1 MSALLRYSLYLGQ
14 CICSFDIALRVRQ
27 ERLDFLPFLPKIFFV
42 LFTAAP
48 YILSGNIM
56 TTSSKKTIRL
66 LPPELSN
73 QIAAGEVVER
83 PASVVKELVENSL
96 DAGATSVLVELENG
110 GQTLIRVTDNG
121 RGIDADQLELA
132 VTRHATSKIAE
143 VGDLMNID
151 SYGFR
156 GEALPSIASVSRF
169 RMISA
174 PLMEDGS
181 TGEASGIEVV
191 YGAIRGVSPAALN
204 QGTLVEVSELFSNIP
219 ARLKFL
225 KSPATEQKKAQEL
238 FTRLALARTDIAFTL
253 KAGTRELVRFE
264 QGQSLA
270 RRMGILWPPAIV
282 DALRPFDVSI
292 SGMHLHGLTSDPR
305 SSQPRADRMLFYVNG
320 RAVNDRLLM
329 RAVRQAYQGR
339 LTSRDYPQ
347 TVLFLEI
354 PPHDVDVNVHPAKNE
369 VRFRDEQAVFSAV
382 LRAIGS
388 ALTAVPLA
396 SERFEERAASVETEE
411 APVKSTPPRP
421 LGFWGEA
428 DAVRV
433 MPRPRPKTMPTF
445 SSKTEHD
452 DAPVSVLRERS
463 VPERDFMTGKAKPAV
478 RQDYVPP
485 KTSGYRPA
493 DIPPLPQGVKETPS
507 DIFEESPQP
516 LEEPTTMPEPPAPQK
531 LPMPEEHPSAPGM
544 ESSPLNGFRY
554 LGQVARTY
562 LVLSQNDETLLLLDQ
577 HAMHERIFYEKF
589 RAAGSKGLARPLLV
603 PLEMELHPAE
613 VERLMELKDSLL
625 RLGFE
630 TSCRGR
636 RCMVQAMPTEMD
648 RSEALA
654 FLREALSGR
663 VDDLEGVWIH
673 HACATAIRAGQHLT
687 PDDALNLVRQWLRTE
702 SPDFC
707 PHGRPCAVTL
717 EKADLEKLFK
727 RRQS

>member
-1 MSALLRYSLYLGQ
+1 MKTPAR
-14 CICSFDIALRVRQ
+14 
-27 ERLDFLPFLPKIFFV
+27 
-42 LFTAAP
+42 
-48 YILSGNIM
+48 
-56 TTSSKKTIRL
+56 KTIHL

-96 DAGATSVLVELENG
+96 DAGAASVLVELENG
-110 GQTLIRVTDNG
+110 GQTMIRVTDNG
-121 RGIDADQLELA
+121 RGVSGDQLELA

-143 VGDLMNID
+143 VGDLMNIH

-174 PLMEDGS
+174 PQEDDGS
-181 TGEASGIEVV
+181 TGDAFCIDVL
-191 YGAIRGVSPAALN
+191 YGAIKGVAPAALN
-204 QGTLVEVSELFSNIP
+204 QGTMVEVSELFSNIP

-225 KSPATEQKKAQEL
+225 KSPATEQKKIQEL
-238 FTRLALARTDIAFTL
+238 FTRLALARTDVGFTL
-253 KAGTRELVRFE
+253 KAGSRELVRFE
-264 QGQSLA
+264 AGQTLA
-270 RRMGILWPPAIV
+270 RRMALLWPPAIV
-282 DALRPFDVSI
+282 DALRPFDVTV
-292 SGMHLHGLTSDPR
+292 SGMRLHGLTSDPR

-329 RAVRQAYQGR
+329 RAVRQVYQGR

-347 TVLFLEI
+347 TVLFLDM
-354 PPHDVDVNVHPAKNE
+354 PPQEVDVNVHPAKNE

-382 LRAIGS
+382 LRAVGT
-388 ALTAVPLA
+388 ALAGVPLA
-396 SERFEERAASVETEE
+396 SERFAERAQLRDNAPS
-411 APVKSTPPRP
+411 APVQEKQEKAERPVRP

-433 MPRPRPKTMPTF
+433 MPKQKTPPRPVF
-445 SSKTEHD
+445 DDTEE
-452 DAPVSVLRERS
+452 AFTPGSLRERS
-463 VPERDFMTGKAKPAV
+463 RPERDFFTGRPSADSAMPFRSKPSFSPFSGEDAPDENDFVTPPVSMTAEHAPQAPEVSPASAVEKASDEAASSASAPASAE
-478 RQDYVPP
+478 QAAPEEL
-485 KTSGYRPA
+485 SL
-493 DIPPLPQGVKETPS
+493 PLPETK
-507 DIFEESPQP
+507 DA
-516 LEEPTTMPEPPAPQK
+516 PA
-531 LPMPEEHPSAPGM
+531 EV
-544 ESSPLNGFRY
+544 SPLQGFRY

-562 LVLSQNDETLLLLDQ
+562 LVLSQNDDTLLILDQ

-589 RAAGSKGLARPLLV
+589 RDGGSRGVAQPLLV
-603 PLEMELHPAE
+603 PLEMDLHPAE
-613 VERLMELKDSLL
+613 VERLLELRDTLL

-630 TSCRGR
+630 TACRGR
-636 RCMVQAMPTEMD
+636 RCLVQTMPPEMD
-648 RSEALA
+648 RSEAAA

-663 VDDLEGVWIH
+663 VDDLESVWIH

-687 PDDALNLVRQWLRTE
+687 REDAMHLVNQWLRTE

>member
-1 MSALLRYSLYLGQ
+1 MNASAR
-14 CICSFDIALRVRQ
+14 
-27 ERLDFLPFLPKIFFV
+27 
-42 LFTAAP
+42 
-48 YILSGNIM
+48 
-56 TTSSKKTIRL
+56 KTIRL

-96 DAGATSVLVELENG
+96 DAGATDILVEIENG

-121 RGIDADQLELA
+121 RGLPGDQLELA
-132 VTRHATSKIAE
+132 VTRHATSKIADLS
-143 VGDLMNID
+143 DLMNIR

-169 RMISA
+169 RMTSA
-174 PLMEDGS
+174 PQEDDLS
-181 TGEASGIEVV
+181 TGDAHCIEVL
-191 YGAIRGVSPAALN
+191 YGTIKGVSPAALN
-204 QGTLVEVSELFSNIP
+204 QGTMVEVSELFSNVP

-225 KSPATEQKKAQEL
+225 KSPATEQKKIQEL
-238 FTRLALARTDIAFTL
+238 FTKIALARTDVSFTL
-253 KAGTRELVRFE
+253 KAGTRDIVRFE
-264 QGQSLA
+264 AGQTLA
-270 RRMGILWPPAIV
+270 RRMALLWPPAIV
-282 DALRPFDVSI
+282 DALRPFDVTTG
-292 SGMHLHGLTSDPR
+292 GMRLHGLSSDPR
-305 SSQPRADRMLFYVNG
+305 SSQPRADRMLFFVNG

-329 RAVRQAYQGR
+329 RAVRQVYQGR

-347 TVLFLEI
+347 TVLFLDM
-354 PPHDVDVNVHPAKNE
+354 PPEEVDVNVHPAKNE

-382 LRAIGS
+382 LRAAGS
-388 ALTAVPLA
+388 ALAGVPLA
-396 SERFEERAASVETEE
+396 SERFAERTDEPAQNA
-411 APVKSTPPRP
+411 APVEKERGIRP

-433 MPRPRPKTMPTF
+433 MPKKKRVPLPLTHEENDDF
-445 SSKTEHD
+445 SPSG
-452 DAPVSVLRERS
+452 LRERS
-463 VPERDFMTGKAKPAV
+463 IPERDFFTGLPNPEHPGEKNNS
-478 RQDYVPP
+478 DTSYFPP
-485 KTSGYRPA
+485 ES
-493 DIPPLPQGVKETPS
+493 IPPLPVTRDTNDVGNDDAGPENTQTDAVRAHRNVHPLSENTPS
-507 DIFEESPQP
+507 SNGSVETEESFTATEPAARQEKKAPEALDLP
-516 LEEPTTMPEPPAPQK
+516 LPDRRNA
-531 LPMPEEHPSAPGM
+531 PSA
-544 ESSPLNGFRY
+544 EVSPLRGFRY

-562 LVLSQNDETLLLLDQ
+562 LVLSQNDDTLLLLDQ

-589 RAAGSKGLARPLLV
+589 RAGGSRGVAQPLLV
-603 PLEMELHPAE
+603 PLEMELHPSE
-613 VERLMELKDSLL
+613 VERLLELKDTLL

-636 RCMVQAMPTEMD
+636 RCLIQSIPPEMD
-648 RSEALA
+648 RSEASA

-663 VDDLEGVWIH
+663 VDDLEGIWIH

-687 PDDALNLVRQWLRTE
+687 PDDAMNLVRQWLRTE

>member
-1 MSALLRYSLYLGQ
+1 MTDSA
-14 CICSFDIALRVRQ
+14 
-27 ERLDFLPFLPKIFFV
+27 
-42 LFTAAP
+42 
-48 YILSGNIM
+48 
-56 TTSSKKTIRL
+56 KKTIRL

-96 DAGATSVLVELENG
+96 DAGATSVLAELENG

-121 RGIDADQLELA
+121 RGIDSDQLELA
-132 VTRHATSKIAE
+132 VTRHATSKITD
-143 VGDLMNID
+143 VGDLMNIR

-169 RMISA
+169 RMISS
-174 PLMEDGS
+174 PLQDNGS
-181 TGEASGIEVV
+181 AGEASGIEVL
-191 YGAIRGVSPAALN
+191 YGTIKAVTPAALN
-204 QGTLVEVSELFSNIP
+204 QGTLVEVSELFSNVP

-225 KSPATEQKKAQEL
+225 KSPATEQKKTQEL
-238 FTRLALARTDIAFTL
+238 FTRLALAREDVTFTL
-253 KAGTRELVRFE
+253 KAGTREIVRFE
-264 QGQSLA
+264 KGQSLA
-270 RRMGILWPPAIV
+270 HRMALLWPPAIV
-282 DALRPFDVSI
+282 DALRPFDI
-292 SGMHLHGLTSDPR
+292 SMNGMRLHGLTSDPR

-329 RAVRQAYQGR
+329 KAVRQAYQGR

-347 TVLFLEI
+347 TVLFLDLS
-354 PPHDVDVNVHPAKNE
+354 PQDVDVNVHPAKNE

-382 LRAIGS
+382 LRAMNS
-388 ALTAVPLA
+388 ALAGVPLA
-396 SERFEERAASVETEE
+396 SERFEERTQHEDPGIPSDIPETG
-411 APVKSTPPRP
+411 STRPSRP

-433 MPRPRPKTMPTF
+433 MPRSRPKSASAFSSVLSEDASPRGGLREQSMPDRDFRTGRPNTTISHRHAISDLTPPRP
-445 SSKTEHD
+445 
-452 DAPVSVLRERS
+452 A
-463 VPERDFMTGKAKPAV
+463 G
-478 RQDYVPP
+478 
-485 KTSGYRPA
+485 
-493 DIPPLPQGVKETPS
+493 IPPLAEKEVVRDHSLSGNVMTEGHNAPRKP
-507 DIFEESPQP
+507 EEQP
-516 LEEPTTMPEPPAPQK
+516 VSAERSLIEEKAVASVPAP
-531 LPMPEEHPSAPGM
+531 
-544 ESSPLNGFRY
+544 SPLRGFRY

-589 RAAGSKGLARPLLV
+589 RAAGSRGLAQPLLV

-613 VERLMELKDSLL
+613 VERLMELKDTLP

-630 TSCRGR
+630 TACRGR
-636 RCMVQAMPTEMD
+636 RCLVQAMPPEMD

-663 VDDLEGVWIH
+663 VDDLEGIWIH
-673 HACATAIRAGQHLT
+673 HACATAVRAGQHLT
-687 PDDALNLVRQWLRTE
+687 PDDAMNLVRQWLRTE

-717 EKADLEKLFK
+717 ERADLEKLFK

>member
-1 MSALLRYSLYLGQ
+1 MDASLQ
-14 CICSFDIALRVRQ
+14 H
-27 ERLDFLPFLPKIFFV
+27 
-42 LFTAAP
+42 
-48 YILSGNIM
+48 
-56 TTSSKKTIRL
+56 TIRL

-121 RGIDADQLELA
+121 RGIGADQLELA

-143 VGDLMNID
+143 IDDLQNIH

-174 PLMEDGS
+174 PQEGEDG
-181 TGEASGIEVV
+181 TGEAACLEVT
-191 YGAIRGVSPAALN
+191 YGVMKAVSPAALN
-204 QGTLVEVSELFSNIP
+204 RGTMVEVSELFSNIP

-225 KSPATEQKKAQEL
+225 KSPATEQKKIQEI
-238 FTRLALARTDIAFTL
+238 FTRLALARTDVSFVL
-253 KAGTRELVRFE
+253 KTGSRELLRFDA
-264 QGQSLA
+264 GQTLA
-270 RRMGILWPPAIV
+270 RRMAMLWPPAIV
-282 DALRPFDVSI
+282 DALRPFDVSV
-292 SGMHLHGLTSDPR
+292 SGMRLHGLTSDPR

-347 TVLFLEI
+347 TLLFLEL
-354 PPHDVDVNVHPAKNE
+354 PPQEVDVNVHPAKNE

-382 LRAIGS
+382 LRAVGS
-388 ALTAVPLA
+388 ALAGVPLPSGRFGA
-396 SERFEERAASVETEE
+396 GSQEEYGAEREETPRRDSPVRREEER
-411 APVKSTPPRP
+411 PVRP

-433 MPRPRPKTMPTF
+433 MPKQKREPLRPAEEDASFRGTGLWESGASRKDFFAGLPPSRFPSEEAAPKPVARTIAPSLPEDDSTDLLQKEEE
-445 SSKTEHD
+445 SAPASLRSD
-452 DAPVSVLRERS
+452 DAVAAAPRTDTDASAAAV
-463 VPERDFMTGKAKPAV
+463 KPA
-478 RQDYVPP
+478 RQTPLL
-485 KTSGYRPA
+485 
-493 DIPPLPQGVKETPS
+493 PLP
-507 DIFEESPQP
+507 D
-516 LEEPTTMPEPPAPQK
+516 MPEHRGSAAPE
-531 LPMPEEHPSAPGM
+531 L
-544 ESSPLNGFRY
+544 SPLRGFRY

-589 RAAGSKGLARPLLV
+589 RANGSRGVSQPLLV
-603 PLEMELHPAE
+603 PLELSLHPAE
-613 VERLMELKDSLL
+613 AERLMDIRDTLT

-630 TSCRGR
+630 TVLRGS
-636 RCMVQAMPTEMD
+636 RCLVESMPPEMD
-648 RSEALA
+648 RSEATA
-654 FLREALSGR
+654 FLGEAVSGR
-663 VDDLEGVWIH
+663 VDDLEDRWIH

-687 PDDALNLVRQWLRTE
+687 PEDALQLVRQWLRTE
-702 SPDFC
+702 EPDFC

-717 EKADLEKLFK
+717 EKADMEKLFK

>member
-1 MSALLRYSLYLGQ
+1 M
-14 CICSFDIALRVRQ
+14 
-27 ERLDFLPFLPKIFFV
+27 
-42 LFTAAP
+42 TA
-48 YILSGNIM
+48 
-56 TTSSKKTIRL
+56 SSKKTIRL

-96 DAGATSVLVELENG
+96 DAGASSVLAELENG

-174 PLMEDGS
+174 PQLEDGS
-181 TGEASGIEVV
+181 TGEASSIEVV
-191 YGAIRGVSPAALN
+191 YGTIKAVSPAALN

-225 KSPATEQKKAQEL
+225 KSPATEQKKVQEL
-238 FTRLALARTDIAFTL
+238 FTRLALARTDVDFTL

-264 QGQSLA
+264 KGQSLA

-282 DALRPFDVSI
+282 DALRPFDI
-292 SGMHLHGLTSDPR
+292 STGGMRLHGLTSDPR

-320 RAVNDRLLM
+320 RAVNDRLLL

-347 TVLFLEI
+347 TVIFLDM
-354 PPHDVDVNVHPAKNE
+354 PPQEVDVNVHPAKNE

-396 SERFEERAASVETEE
+396 SERFAEQAAEETE
-411 APVKSTPPRP
+411 APVSTAPSRP

-428 DAVRV
+428 DAVRI
-433 MPRPRPKTMPTF
+433 MPRPRPRSTP
-445 SSKTEHD
+445 
-452 DAPVSVLRERS
+452 PVSSEPRYEEAPAAVLRERS
-463 VPERDFMTGKAKPAV
+463 LPERDFVTGRAKPAV
-478 RQDYVPP
+478 RHDKGNSAAP
-485 KTSGYRPA
+485 KTGEYRPA
-493 DIPPLPQGVKETPS
+493 DIPSLPGGFETKHA
-507 DIFEESPQP
+507 DIA
-516 LEEPTTMPEPPAPQK
+516 EEPVPPRKEPDRPEPVVSPRVETAVPAAAAQK
-531 LPMPEEHPSAPGM
+531 LPMPEEATSAPAVD
-544 ESSPLNGFRY
+544 SSPLNGFRY

-589 RAAGSKGLARPLLV
+589 RAAGSRGLAQPLLV
-603 PLEMELHPAE
+603 PLKMELHPAE
-613 VERLMELKDSLL
+613 LERLMELKESLL

-630 TSCRGR
+630 TSCRGS
-636 RCMVQAMPTEMD
+636 RCLVQAMPPEMD

>member
-1 MSALLRYSLYLGQ
+1 MDASLQ
-14 CICSFDIALRVRQ
+14 H
-27 ERLDFLPFLPKIFFV
+27 
-42 LFTAAP
+42 
-48 YILSGNIM
+48 
-56 TTSSKKTIRL
+56 TIRL

-121 RGIDADQLELA
+121 RGIGADQLELA

-143 VGDLMNID
+143 IDDLQNIR

-174 PLMEDGS
+174 PQQEDGA
-181 TGEASGIEVV
+181 TGEAACIEVL
-191 YGAIRGVSPAALN
+191 YGSMKPVMPAALN
-204 QGTLVEVSELFSNIP
+204 RGTLVEVSELFSNIP

-225 KSPATEQKKAQEL
+225 KSPATEQKKTQEL
-238 FTRLALARTDIAFTL
+238 FTRLALARTDVSFVL
-253 KAGTRELVRFE
+253 KTGSRELLRFE
-264 QGQSLA
+264 EGQSLA
-270 RRMGILWPPAIV
+270 RRMGTLWPPAIV
-282 DALRPFDVSI
+282 DALRPFDLTV
-292 SGMHLHGLTSDPR
+292 SGMRLHGLTSDPR

-347 TVLFLEI
+347 TVLFLEL
-354 PPHDVDVNVHPAKNE
+354 PPHEVDVNVHPAKNE

-382 LRAIGS
+382 LRATGS
-388 ALTAVPLA
+388 ALAGVPLPSGRFSTGNQEEYGA
-396 SERFEERAASVETEE
+396 EREDTPRQDIPVHREETRPA
-411 APVKSTPPRP
+411 RP

-433 MPRPRPKTMPTF
+433 MPKQKREPLRPAGEDATF
-445 SSKTEHD
+445 RGTGLWESGASRRDFFAGLPPSRFPAEEAAPEPVAPRSAPSLPEDAAPDLSQKEKRAAASFPD
-452 DAPVSVLRERS
+452 DAVA
-463 VPERDFMTGKAKPAV
+463 TGLLTDIDDSAAAVKPA
-478 RQDYVPP
+478 RQ
-485 KTSGYRPA
+485 A
-493 DIPPLPQGVKETPS
+493 HPLPLP
-507 DIFEESPQP
+507 D
-516 LEEPTTMPEPPAPQK
+516 MPEPRENAAE
-531 LPMPEEHPSAPGM
+531 L
-544 ESSPLNGFRY
+544 SPLQGFRY

-589 RAAGSKGLARPLLV
+589 RANGSRGMAQPLLV
-603 PLEMELHPAE
+603 PLELSLHPAE
-613 VERLMELKDSLL
+613 VERLMDIKDTLT

-630 TSCRGR
+630 TSLRGSL
-636 RCMVQAMPTEMD
+636 CLVDSMPPEMD
-648 RSEALA
+648 RSEASA
-654 FLREALSGR
+654 FLREAVSGR
-663 VDDLEGVWIH
+663 VDDLEDRWIH

-687 PDDALNLVRQWLRTE
+687 PEDALQLVRQWLRTE
-702 SPDFC
+702 EPDFC

-717 EKADLEKLFK
+717 EKADMEKLFK
-727 RRQS
+727 RRQA

>member
-1 MSALLRYSLYLGQ
+1 M
-14 CICSFDIALRVRQ
+14 
-27 ERLDFLPFLPKIFFV
+27 
-42 LFTAAP
+42 TA
-48 YILSGNIM
+48 
-56 TTSSKKTIRL
+56 SSKKTIRL

-83 PASVVKELVENSL
+83 PASVVKDLVENSL
-96 DAGATSVLVELENG
+96 DAGAASVLVELENG

-174 PLMEDGS
+174 PLQEDGS

-191 YGAIRGVSPAALN
+191 YGSIRGVSPAALN

-238 FTRLALARTDIAFTL
+238 FTRLALARTDVAFTL

-282 DALRPFDVSI
+282 DALRPFDVSM
-292 SGMHLHGLTSDPR
+292 SGMRLHGLTSDPR

-347 TVLFLEI
+347 TVLFLDI
-354 PPHDVDVNVHPAKNE
+354 PPQDVDVNVHPAKNE
-369 VRFRDEQAVFSAV
+369 VRFRDEQAVFAAV
-382 LRAIGS
+382 LRAVGS

-396 SERFEERAASVETEE
+396 SERFEERASSVEAEE
-411 APVKSTPPRP
+411 VPVKPAPSRP

-433 MPRPRPKTMPTF
+433 MPRPRPQSLPVFPSEPEHEEF
-445 SSKTEHD
+445 S
-452 DAPVSVLRERS
+452 AGVLRERS
-463 VPERDFMTGKAKPAV
+463 LPERDFMTGKANPAV
-478 RQDYVPP
+478 RHDEVNDAAP
-485 KTSGYRPA
+485 KKGGYRPA
-493 DIPPLPQGVKETPS
+493 DIPPLPEGFAEKNS
-507 DIFEESPQP
+507 DPPEESALPFEEPA
-516 LEEPTTMPEPPAPQK
+516 TMPEPPAAQK
-531 LPMPEEHPSAPGM
+531 LPMPEEQPSAP
-544 ESSPLNGFRY
+544 EVEVSPLNGFRY

-589 RAAGSKGLARPLLV
+589 RAAGSRGLARPLLV

-613 VERLMELKDSLL
+613 VERLLELKESLL

-636 RCMVQAMPTEMD
+636 RCMVQAMPPEMD

-654 FLREALSGR
+654 FLKEALSGR

-717 EKADLEKLFK
+717 DKADLEKLFK

>member
-1 MSALLRYSLYLGQ
+1 MTDSA
-14 CICSFDIALRVRQ
+14 
-27 ERLDFLPFLPKIFFV
+27 
-42 LFTAAP
+42 
-48 YILSGNIM
+48 
-56 TTSSKKTIRL
+56 KKTIRL

-96 DAGATSVLVELENG
+96 DAGATSILAELENG

-121 RGIDADQLELA
+121 RGIDSDQLELA
-132 VTRHATSKIAE
+132 VTRHATSKISD
-143 VGDLMNID
+143 VGDLMNIR

-174 PLMEDGS
+174 PLQENGS
-181 TGEASGIEVV
+181 AGEASSIEVL
-191 YGAIRGVSPAALN
+191 YGTIKAATPAALN
-204 QGTLVEVSELFSNIP
+204 QGTLVEVSELFSNVP

-225 KSPATEQKKAQEL
+225 KSPATEQKKTQEL
-238 FTRLALARTDIAFTL
+238 FTRLALAREDVTFTL
-253 KAGTRELVRFE
+253 KAGTREIVRFE
-264 QGQSLA
+264 KGQSLA
-270 RRMGILWPPAIV
+270 HRMALLWPPAIV
-282 DALRPFDVSI
+282 DALRPFDLSMNGI
-292 SGMHLHGLTSDPR
+292 RLHGLTSDPR

-329 RAVRQAYQGR
+329 KAVRQAYQGR

-347 TVLFLEI
+347 TVLFLDL
-354 PPHDVDVNVHPAKNE
+354 PPQDVDVNVHPAKNE

-382 LRAIGS
+382 LRAINS
-388 ALTAVPLA
+388 ALAGVPLP
-396 SERFEERAASVETEE
+396 SERFEEKTQHDDPGIPSDMTETGITR
-411 APVKSTPPRP
+411 SSHP

-433 MPRPRPKTMPTF
+433 MPRSRPKSESAF
-445 SSKTEHD
+445 SSVLSE
-452 DAPVSVLRERS
+452 DAPSRGGLRERS
-463 VPERDFMTGKAKPAV
+463 MPDRDFRTGRPNTTLPHRYAV
-478 RQDYVPP
+478 
-485 KTSGYRPA
+485 SGSTAPRPA
-493 DIPPLPQGVKETPS
+493 GIPPLAEKEVVRDRSLSGNVMTGGHDEPRKP
-507 DIFEESPQP
+507 EKQP
-516 LEEPTTMPEPPAPQK
+516 VSAECSLTGEKAGD
-531 LPMPEEHPSAPGM
+531 SAPAT
-544 ESSPLNGFRY
+544 SPLSGFRY
-554 LGQVARTY
+554 LGQVAKTY

-589 RAAGSKGLARPLLV
+589 RAAGSRGLAQPLLV

-613 VERLMELKDSLL
+613 VERLMELKDTLP

-630 TSCRGR
+630 TACRGR
-636 RCMVQAMPTEMD
+636 RCFVQAMPPEMD

-663 VDDLEGVWIH
+663 VDDLEGIWIH
-673 HACATAIRAGQHLT
+673 HACATAVRAGQHLT
-687 PDDALNLVRQWLRTE
+687 PDDAMNLVRQWLRTE

>member
-1 MSALLRYSLYLGQ
+1 MAV
-14 CICSFDIALRVRQ
+14 IHV
-27 ERLDFLPFLPKIFFV
+27 LDQD
-42 LFTAAP
+42 
-48 YILSGNIM
+48 
-56 TTSSKKTIRL
+56 TI
-66 LPPELSN
+66 N

-121 RGIDADQLELA
+121 RGIGADQLELA

-143 VGDLMNID
+143 IDDLQNIH

-174 PLMEDGS
+174 PQGDDGG
-181 TGEASGIEVV
+181 TGEAACLEVT
-191 YGAIRGVSPAALN
+191 YGVMKAVSPAALN
-204 QGTLVEVSELFSNIP
+204 RGTMVEVSELFSNIP

-225 KSPATEQKKAQEL
+225 KSPATEQKKIQEI
-238 FTRLALARTDIAFTL
+238 FTRLALARTDVSFVL
-253 KAGTRELVRFE
+253 KTGSRELLRFDA
-264 QGQSLA
+264 GQTLA
-270 RRMGILWPPAIV
+270 RRMAMLWPPAIV
-282 DALRPFDVSI
+282 DALRPFDVSV
-292 SGMHLHGLTSDPR
+292 SGMRLHGLISDPR

-347 TVLFLEI
+347 TLLFLEL
-354 PPHDVDVNVHPAKNE
+354 PPQEVDVNVHPAKNE

-382 LRAIGS
+382 LRAAGS
-388 ALTAVPLA
+388 ALAGVPLPSGRFSTESQEEHGA
-396 SERFEERAASVETEE
+396 EREETPRQDGPVRREE
-411 APVKSTPPRP
+411 ARPVRP

-433 MPRPRPKTMPTF
+433 MPRQKREPLRPAEEDAPFRGNGLWESGAPQRDFFAGLPPSRFPAEETVPEPVARRSTP
-445 SSKTEHD
+445 SLPED
-452 DAPVSVLRERS
+452 DATDLLQKEEESASAFFQSDDAVAAAPRTDTDASAA
-463 VPERDFMTGKAKPAV
+463 TATPA
-478 RQDYVPP
+478 RR
-485 KTSGYRPA
+485 T
-493 DIPPLPQGVKETPS
+493 PPLPLP
-507 DIFEESPQP
+507 D
-516 LEEPTTMPEPPAPQK
+516 MPEKRENTAPD
-531 LPMPEEHPSAPGM
+531 M
-544 ESSPLNGFRY
+544 SPLRGFRY

-589 RAAGSKGLARPLLV
+589 RANGSRGVSQPLLV
-603 PLEMELHPAE
+603 PLELSLHPAE
-613 VERLMELKDSLL
+613 VERLMDIRDTLT

-630 TSCRGR
+630 TTLRGSL
-636 RCMVQAMPTEMD
+636 CLVDSMPPEMD
-648 RSEALA
+648 RSEASA
-654 FLREALSGR
+654 FLREAVSGR
-663 VDDLEGVWIH
+663 VDDLEDRWIH

-687 PDDALNLVRQWLRTE
+687 PEDALQLVRQWLRTE
-702 SPDFC
+702 EPDFC
-707 PHGRPCAVTL
+707 PHGRPCAVAL
-717 EKADLEKLFK
+717 EKADMEKLFK

>member
-1 MSALLRYSLYLGQ
+1 MNTPA
-14 CICSFDIALRVRQ
+14 
-27 ERLDFLPFLPKIFFV
+27 K
-42 LFTAAP
+42 T
-48 YILSGNIM
+48 
-56 TTSSKKTIRL
+56 TIRL

-121 RGIDADQLELA
+121 RGVDGDQLELA
-132 VTRHATSKIAE
+132 VTRHATSKIAD
-143 VGDLMNID
+143 VGDLMNIR

-169 RMISA
+169 RMTSA
-174 PLMEDGS
+174 PQNDDG
-181 TGEASGIEVV
+181 TTAEASCIDVL
-191 YGAIRGVSPAALN
+191 YGTIKSVSPAALN
-204 QGTLVEVSELFSNIP
+204 RGTMVEVAELFSNIP

-225 KSPATEQKKAQEL
+225 KSPATEQKKTQEL
-238 FTRLALARTDIAFTL
+238 FTKLALVRTDVSFTL
-253 KAGTRELVRFE
+253 RAGSRDLVRFE
-264 QGQSLA
+264 AGQTLA
-270 RRMGILWPPAIV
+270 RRMSILWPPAVV
-282 DALRPFDVSI
+282 DALRPFDTTVA
-292 SGMHLHGLTSDPR
+292 GMRLRGLTSDPR

-329 RAVRQAYQGR
+329 RAVRQVYQGR

-347 TVLFLEI
+347 TVLFLDI
-354 PPHDVDVNVHPAKNE
+354 PPQDVDVNVHPAKNE

-382 LRAIGS
+382 LRAVGS
-388 ALTAVPLA
+388 ALTGVPLA
-396 SERFEERAASVETEE
+396 SERFAERTEAAPTS
-411 APVKSTPPRP
+411 APSSTTAVRPARP

-433 MPRPRPKTMPTF
+433 MPKPKHEPRLSP
-445 SSKTEHD
+445 D
-452 DAPVSVLRERS
+452 DVAPSTCLRERS
-463 VPERDFMTGKAKPAV
+463 LPERNFFSGASAPAV
-478 RQDYVPP
+478 P
-485 KTSGYRPA
+485 
-493 DIPPLPQGVKETPS
+493 
-507 DIFEESPQP
+507 
-516 LEEPTTMPEPPAPQK
+516 
-531 LPMPEEHPSAPGM
+531 PSAPRM
-544 ESSPLNGFRY
+544 RVNDARPDTVKPLSTLDEPPFRKPDDEERASEVPAETREATPRAAATTPEPLALPQAEARNDTPAPTPLQDFRY

-562 LVLSQNDETLLLLDQ
+562 LVLSQNDDTLLLLDQ

-589 RAAGSKGLARPLLV
+589 RAEGSRGVAQPLLV
-603 PLEMELHPAE
+603 PLELEMHPSEA
-613 VERLMELKDSLL
+613 ERLLEIKDTLT

-630 TSCRGR
+630 TSCRGN
-636 RCMVQAMPTEMD
+636 RCQVQTMPPEMD
-648 RSEALA
+648 RSEATA

-663 VDDLEGVWIH
+663 VDDLESVWIH

-687 PDDALNLVRQWLRTE
+687 PDDALHLVRQWLRTE

-717 EKADLEKLFK
+717 EKSDLEKLFK